1 MYQFLFKRL
10 ENRLFNSPHR
20 LVASIV
26 LQRSSEFRFMSTS
39 FTMNRSISRTAD
51 VYPMRVNSKES
62 RLFFIF
68 KLNKCLQENQKLW
81 QDKLKQT
88 EEKLLQAEAARKQ
101 VSFSRYSAATV
112 DTKIQIHLFAIQTVT
127 FNQEIGHKMRICK
140 SGKAPKKRATFQRS
154 TNYQN

>member
-1 MYQFLFKRL
+1 M
-10 ENRLFNSPHR
+10 
-20 LVASIV
+20 
-26 LQRSSEFRFMSTS
+26 
-39 FTMNRSISRTAD
+39 
-51 VYPMRVNSKES
+51 
-62 RLFFIF
+62 
-68 KLNKCLQENQKLW
+68 QENQKLW
-81 QDKLKQT
+81 QEKLKQT

-101 VSFSRYSAATV
+101 VSFSRYSTATV